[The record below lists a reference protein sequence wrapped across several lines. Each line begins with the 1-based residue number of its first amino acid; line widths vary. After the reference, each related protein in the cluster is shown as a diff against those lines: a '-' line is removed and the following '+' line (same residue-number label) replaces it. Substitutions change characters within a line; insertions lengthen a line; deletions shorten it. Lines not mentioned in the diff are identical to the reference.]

1 MSTYLS
7 FSEMRRDL
15 CATHLL
21 FLIFLENFAFEN
33 NIYNH
38 TFSFSLR

>member
-15 CATHLL
+15 CAAHLL
-21 FLIFLENFAFEN
+21 FLIFLENFVFEN
-33 NIYNH
+33 KHI
-38 TFSFSLR
+38 

>member
-15 CATHLL
+15 CATHLF

-33 NIYNH
+33 KHI
-38 TFSFSLR
+38 

>member
-1 MSTYLS
+1 MSTFLS

-15 CATHLL
+15 CAAHLL

-33 NIYNH
+33 KHI
-38 TFSFSLR
+38 

>member
-15 CATHLL
+15 CAAHLL
-21 FLIFLENFAFEN
+21 FLIFLKNFAFEN
-33 NIYNH
+33 KHI
-38 TFSFSLR
+38 